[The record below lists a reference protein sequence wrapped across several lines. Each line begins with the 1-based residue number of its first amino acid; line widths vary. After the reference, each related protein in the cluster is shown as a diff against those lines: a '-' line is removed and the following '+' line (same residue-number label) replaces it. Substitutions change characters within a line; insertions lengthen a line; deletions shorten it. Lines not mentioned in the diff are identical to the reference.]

1 MVCLLT
7 KFELKNIANGNV
19 IPSYFLKLFF
29 VFVFA
34 DDHRTVRRDQPA
46 HDAAGL
52 HDVEADE
59 TESLRLLQ
67 PARHR
72 RREQVKSE
80 NCFRH
85 RKVIYDP
92 SFVLLIQ
99 IDFFQRDADNK
110 YCKNSSVFYCYWNKF
125 FQSLRNY
132 LTELS
137 V

>member
-1 MVCLLT
+1 LVCLLT
-7 KFELKNIANGNV
+7 KFELKNTANGNV
-19 IPSYFLKLFF
+19 IQSCFF
-29 VFVFA
+29 VLA
-34 DDHRTVRRDQPA
+34 DDHRAVRRDQPA

-59 TESLRLLQ
+59 AESLRLLQ

-92 SFVLLIQ
+92 SSVLLIQ
-99 IDFFQRDADNK
+99 IDFFQRDGDNK

-125 FQSLRNY
+125 LQSLRIDY
-132 LTELS
+132 LTII
-137 V
+137 